1 MTFQFA
7 GPRLPVMTALAT
19 ESAPPT
25 EPPATGRLT
34 LDRQAYQ
41 AVREALMAGR
51 LRPGQAIT
59 LRSLAETL
67 GVSRQ
72 PVQIALTRL
81 EAEGALVAAPASG
94 TLFVAVLTPGELKE
108 LLDIRIHLEG
118 LAARKAAARVTA
130 EELAGIRACC
140 AELQAV
146 AEAGDNRAYAIANWA
161 FHAAVY
167 RASHSPMLCAAIEP
181 FWLRIGPYVQR
192 MMPDREALVA
202 SLPRH
207 WEIVEALARH
217 DGDAAADAIRRDL
230 TESAEGLATLL
241 RDSPPQPGRIRFVPG
256 IG

>member
-1 MTFQFA
+1 MPNRA
-7 GPRLPVMTALAT
+7 VAD
-19 ESAPPT
+19 
-25 EPPATGRLT
+25 PPAAARLT

-94 TLFVAVLTPGELKE
+94 TLFVPTLTPGELDE
-108 LLDIRIHLEG
+108 LLDIRTHLEG
-118 LAARKAAARVTA
+118 LAARKAAARVMP
-130 EELAGIRACC
+130 EELAAIAACC
-140 AELQAV
+140 DALEQA
-146 AEAGDNRAYAIANWA
+146 AEAADNRAYALANWT
-161 FHAAVY
+161 FHGAVY

-181 FWLRIGPYVQR
+181 FWLRIGPYVER
-192 MMPDREALVA
+192 MMPDRAALVA
-202 SLPRH
+202 SIPRH
-207 WEIVEALARH
+207 REVVEALRRH
-217 DGDAAADAIRRDL
+217 DGAAAADAIRRDL
-230 TESAEGLATLL
+230 IDSAEGLAALL
-241 RDSPPQPGRIRFVPG
+241 QDMPRQPARIRSVPG